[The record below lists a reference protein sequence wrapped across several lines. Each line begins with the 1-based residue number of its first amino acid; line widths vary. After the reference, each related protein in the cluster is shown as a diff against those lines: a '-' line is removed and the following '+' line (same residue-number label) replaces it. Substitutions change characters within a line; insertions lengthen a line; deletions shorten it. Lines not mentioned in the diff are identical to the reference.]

1 MIPSAGEKA
10 SDANPYPGDPDS
22 KDFYAQL
29 VEAQSTDLSD
39 LDRIECVKLGK
50 DLKNLP
56 VLVVIP
62 TLALRSGDQPEEVFR
77 RILLLFII
85 KAHEI
90 INLNYSIVYAHT
102 DIDFNINQYPLIY
115 KFYSILPRDYKKNIV
130 KMYVIHPNMGL
141 RMFFEFTRVFLSTKF
156 YAKLTLLD
164 SILDFQRIIPPTLLT
179 LPWKFL
185 RKEDEMKGLKF
196 LGRMASL
203 SQSFDPSLGTTR
215 TIHSCITYLRAKNAM
230 KQKGIFRVAGDEG
243 ELQLAKLRLQYADH
257 SSHYQERIILSE
269 NQDYMLLGDLD
280 ALTQRKAI
288 SVVDQPK
295 QQKHRNSLRLNPSAN
310 NNAMKEIAMKESS
323 DDTEGGLL
331 PEEIPLSLVVVK
343 NVNTVAQILK
353 MSISHL
359 PESLVS
365 AECYKKLIDYARKY
379 EVGGCMVGWLD
390 GRLLACMTT
399 CLYRSFT
406 NTCVIH

>member
-1 MIPSAGEKA
+1 MIPSPAEKA

-62 TLALRSGDQPEEVFR
+62 TLALRTGDQPEEVFR
-77 RILLLFII
+77 RILLLFIV

-90 INLNYSIVYAHT
+90 INSNYSIVYAHT

-115 KFYSILPRDYKKNIV
+115 KFYSILPREYKKNIV

-215 TIHSCITYLRAKNAM
+215 TIHSCTTYLRAKNAV

-243 ELQLAKLRLQYADH
+243 ELQLAKLRLQFADH
-257 SSHYQERIILSE
+257 SSQYQERIILSE
-269 NQDYMLLGDLD
+269 NQDYMLIGDLD
-280 ALTQRKAI
+280 ALTRKPI

-295 QQKHRNSLRLNPSAN
+295 QKHHRNSFRLNPSTSS
-310 NNAMKEIAMKESS
+310 NAKSGVSISAVKETAKDSS
-323 DDTEGGLL
+323 DDPDGMHGHGQMS
-331 PEEIPLSLVVVK
+331 EEIPLSLVVVK
-343 NVNTVAQILK
+343 NVNTAAQILK

-365 AECYKKLIDYARKY
+365 AECYKKLIESARKH
-379 EVGGCMVGWLD
+379 EVGDC
-390 GRLLACMTT
+390 
-399 CLYRSFT
+399 CLT
-406 NTCVIH
+406 HNQHNILC

>member
-1 MIPSAGEKA
+1 MIPSTGEKA
-10 SDANPYPGDPDS
+10 TDANPYPGDPDS

-62 TLALRSGDQPEEVFR
+62 TLALRTGDQPEEVFR
-77 RILLLFII
+77 RILLLFIV

-115 KFYSILPRDYKKNIV
+115 KFYSILPREYKKNIV

-164 SILDFQRIIPPTLLT
+164 SILDFQKIIPPTLLT

-196 LGRMASL
+196 LGRMAPL

-215 TIHSCITYLRAKNAM
+215 TIHSCITYLRAKNAL

-280 ALTQRKAI
+280 ALTRKPI
-288 SVVDQPK
+288 SVVDQQPK
-295 QQKHRNSLRLNPSAN
+295 QKHRNSFRLNTSAN
-310 NNAMKEIAMKESS
+310 SSNAKSGVSSTSTIGNTIKETTKESS
-323 DDTEGGLL
+323 DDTEV

-365 AECYKKLIDYARKY
+365 SECYKKLIDSARKY
-379 EVGGCMVGWLD
+379 EVGGWMDGW
-390 GRLLACMTT
+390 MTE
-399 CLYRSFT
+399 
-406 NTCVIH
+406 